1 MIVGS
6 FRPGEPTMRSS
17 ADRAAIH
24 HVMAELSRRPECGP
38 PFMRLRADA
47 TSPEDNSP
55 DVTVNA
61 RGRKSRIRVK
71 GYDFDEQFTMPRWTC
86 SANASVF
93 PDVADEG
100 DFVAVVRM
108 GRGDGAM
115 CACFH
120 LIPTREVVD
129 ALEREEA
136 VTAPDGTSYKELL
149 VSVHTEP
156 LRDYDDPGVNPFA
169 KYRDAWHLLGL
180 PATPA
185 A

>member
-1 MIVGS
+1 
-6 FRPGEPTMRSS
+6 MRSP
-17 ADRAAIH
+17 ADHAAIH

-47 TSPEDNSP
+47 SLQEDNSP
-55 DVTVNA
+55 DIKVSA

-71 GYDFDEQFTMPRWTC
+71 GYDADEQFTMPRWTC
-86 SANASVF
+86 PADGSSVF
-93 PDVADEG
+93 PDLEDDG

-108 GRGDGAM
+108 DRGDGAV
-115 CACFH
+115 CECFH

-129 ALEREEA
+129 TLEREEA
-136 VTAPDGTSYKELL
+136 VTASDGTSYKELL
-149 VSVHTEP
+149 VSVHPEP
-156 LRDYDDPGVNPFA
+156 LPDYDDPGVNPFA
-169 KYRDAWHLLGL
+169 KYRDAWHLLCL